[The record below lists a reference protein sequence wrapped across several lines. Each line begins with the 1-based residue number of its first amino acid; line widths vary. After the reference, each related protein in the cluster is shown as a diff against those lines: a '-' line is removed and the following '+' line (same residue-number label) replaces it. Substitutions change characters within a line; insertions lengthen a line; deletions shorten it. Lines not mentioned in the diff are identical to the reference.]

1 MNIHDEARTVE
12 ALNTRLIIENNRLN
26 QEVSRYRQGIATAID
41 ACIDHDLDNPVWID
55 NQTTLQ
61 GHLESLLQVRPE
73 DRGEVPLFKAV

>member
-1 MNIHDEARTVE
+1 MNLKDECRTVE

-41 ACIDHDLDNPVWID
+41 ACIDAEDTVWL
-55 NQTTLQ
+55 NQQTTLQ

>member
-41 ACIDHDLDNPVWID
+41 ALIDADDTVWL
-55 NQTTLQ
+55 NQQTTLQ